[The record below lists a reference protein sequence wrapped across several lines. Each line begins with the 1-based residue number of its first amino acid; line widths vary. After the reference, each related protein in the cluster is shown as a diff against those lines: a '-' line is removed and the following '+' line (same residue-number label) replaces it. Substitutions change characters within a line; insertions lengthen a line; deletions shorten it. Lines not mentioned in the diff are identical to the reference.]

1 MSRYIPYQI
10 LEDFE
15 KNIKK
20 KLEETKKNKP
30 YEKTFFK
37 RVKEYNTLMKIDN
50 YKFKEY
56 KSYIKNKEIT
66 VKILNKDEIK
76 KKKKK
81 FVKDMTLLFNYNF
94 PKDIWIL
101 RGGKVSY
108 KKYLTIFKVF
118 IDFFS
123 DSKLFLLK
131 DYENEIQEKT
141 NLTNKESTLFDTPRM
156 IEGYIDLSKL
166 LTRMIENDE
175 LSDKEKNKIAYILM
189 ECIIDMSLIK
199 IDKFYIVLGNY
210 TEDAKRMETLI
221 NEGESIIDKYTNL
234 INKYI
239 KLSLNEQEN
248 LKKSLEILEICYV
261 LF

>member
-1 MSRYIPYQI
+1 
-10 LEDFE
+10 
-15 KNIKK
+15 
-20 KLEETKKNKP
+20 
-30 YEKTFFK
+30 
-37 RVKEYNTLMKIDN
+37 
-50 YKFKEY
+50 
-56 KSYIKNKEIT
+56 
-66 VKILNKDEIK
+66 
-76 KKKKK
+76 
-81 FVKDMTLLFNYNF
+81 MTLLYKNKFSF
-94 PKDIWIL
+94 ED
-101 RGGKVSY
+101 GKIYSNRY
-108 KKYLTIFKVF
+108 LIYFIKYINN
-118 IDFFS
+118 FS